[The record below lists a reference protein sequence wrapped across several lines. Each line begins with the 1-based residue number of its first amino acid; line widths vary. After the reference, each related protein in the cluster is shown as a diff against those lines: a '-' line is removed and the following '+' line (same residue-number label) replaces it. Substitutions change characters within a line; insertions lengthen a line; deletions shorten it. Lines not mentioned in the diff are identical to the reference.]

1 MLEGKQHLRRIEPG
15 PCLGKTNLVAQME
28 EKFSAIQKV
37 CHKVKALSRLEC
49 VMQLDDKGVLYLLHD
64 IPFNLGAFH
73 LVRTNYEVFFQCFN
87 GINLVI
93 VFLLGHINLTE

>member
-1 MLEGKQHLRRIEPG
+1 
-15 PCLGKTNLVAQME
+15 
-28 EKFSAIQKV
+28 
-37 CHKVKALSRLEC
+37 
-49 VMQLDDKGVLYLLHD
+49 MQLDDEGVLYLLHD